1 MRKSNNKL
9 NKIINN
15 ILFILSL
22 FSLIGVFFYF
32 AYDYKES
39 VNEYSERLEQT
50 IKSKDEQIRYL
61 EKQNSLNKDRLAN
74 KNMEDSLNTDYRDLN
89 KSFIQYANELSGQ
102 LSEAYKKINILN
114 DSLIYYK
121 VYYDFSQK
129 KFNHM
134 YSVKSN
140 PSGGRTFGFKDNA
153 VPMSTYNNCKEQN
166 NSYKQELFEL
176 QRELDINKK
185 ALNKYD
191 IVISKDIIDISEES
205 YSTHYRF
212 NSLKVDS
219 ALMLLNIYNDKI
231 KYNEKNDEWIIGGR
245 NIIRPNNNPDLII
258 GTTHPKTM
266 ILNQSDSTQ
275 LINKKS
281 KE

>member
-1 MRKSNNKL
+1 M
-9 NKIINN
+9 
-15 ILFILSL
+15 LF
-22 FSLIGVFFYF
+22 
-32 AYDYKES
+32 
-39 VNEYSERLEQT
+39 R
-50 IKSKDEQIRYL
+50 
-61 EKQNSLNKDRLAN
+61 
-74 KNMEDSLNTDYRDLN
+74 
-89 KSFIQYANELSGQ
+89 
-102 LSEAYKKINILN
+102 
-114 DSLIYYK
+114 
-121 VYYDFSQK
+121 
-129 KFNHM
+129 
-134 YSVKSN
+134 SVKSN